1 MHAEILCV
9 TGTDLIIGE
18 GHPPGGR
25 ATGDQGNAGVDLL
38 QPVRVASLMLVGIH
52 FHGGGH
58 GKVRR
63 LPELASEFG
72 GIVVVIFHTYEFG
85 R

>member
-1 MHAEILCV
+1 
-9 TGTDLIIGE
+9 
-18 GHPPGGR
+18 
-25 ATGDQGNAGVDLL
+25 
-38 QPVRVASLMLVGIH
+38 MLVGIH

-72 GIVVVIFHTYEFG
+72 GIEVVIFHTYEFG